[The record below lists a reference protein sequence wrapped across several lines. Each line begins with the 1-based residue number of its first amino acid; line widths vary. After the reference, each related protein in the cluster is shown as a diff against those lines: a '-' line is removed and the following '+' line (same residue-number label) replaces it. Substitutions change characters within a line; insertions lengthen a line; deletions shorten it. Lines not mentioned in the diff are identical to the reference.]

1 MYHHKGNAKPAG
13 IRSAYFFPKAGY
25 MTARTLLQ
33 GVQKPQKYVPKISE
47 KPQSKIRHF
56 AMPLLGDE
64 AEKFNIDAPTGTIL
78 VYGDCD
84 FSHFFDMAAHLNPI
98 STSCYHSIVGLTN
111 LTPVIQTQTFD
122 QYK

>member
-1 MYHHKGNAKPAG
+1 MAVEQTVELSDLSFCHNDKAK
-13 IRSAYFFPKAGY
+13 
-25 MTARTLLQ
+25 
-33 GVQKPQKYVPKISE
+33 
-47 KPQSKIRHF
+47 
-56 AMPLLGDE
+56 
-64 AEKFNIDAPTGTIL
+64 GTIL

-98 STSCYHSIVGLTN
+98 ATSCYHSIVGLTN